1 MFVWNLWL
9 YFEKDIDLI
18 DLGCKMFCVFFIG
31 VGDEL
36 IWIVVFCVYED
47 GVLWVG
53 FCDYSN

>member
-1 MFVWNLWL
+1 MCLFEIFD
-9 YFEKDIDLI
+9 YFEIGIDRI
-18 DLGCKMFCVFFIG
+18 DLGCKMFCFFLIG